1 MREISFLIMPEL
13 QNPFFSSFLRLSI
26 IRASLKENRA
36 CNMMSLLTILIWT
49 GRKHARELQWRPAL
63 RILLLTDR
71 MGHIG
76 NMGLGE

>member
-1 MREISFLIMPEL
+1 MPEL

-49 GRKHARELQWRPAL
+49 GRKHARELQWM
-63 RILLLTDR
+63 TDDHLYCFACNC
-71 MGHIG
+71 MTIKA
-76 NMGLGE
+76 